1 MRISASR
8 RKAMSCASQD
18 SSQCSAPDS
27 GATIASAMARP
38 RIGSWCFSASTIS
51 ADSTP
56 TPMKDTT
63 RSTPKVKV
71 AASLPFHGRITFIS
85 AATT

>member
-1 MRISASR
+1 
-8 RKAMSCASQD
+8 
-18 SSQCSAPDS
+18 
-27 GATIASAMARP
+27 
-38 RIGSWCFSASTIS
+38 
-51 ADSTP
+51 
-56 TPMKDTT
+56 MKDTT